1 MPDLTFDF
9 VLNIDVEGYRLIPGK
24 SPRCP
29 KGVPFDEF
37 FPKIRL
43 DDIQPPRIVRKGGKL
58 QRRYPLRIS
67 NLFKIFVDM
76 AQTEKGVLKFINMY
90 GPLTRDKEGDDVV
103 EVIDQ
108 AKQML
113 ELLQG
118 GWGNGVMLLNKL
130 SVWIETKRNGKIELK
145 VRPACL
151 LDAMWLQ
158 LAQSR
163 SVMNIRECPQCHKS
177 FMVGGGGG
185 AQRRDAKFCSDEC
198 RIKFNSL
205 ARSRHHA

>member
-9 VLNIDVEGYRLIPGK
+9 VWDRDVKGYQLIPGK
-24 SPRCP
+24 DPIRRRGQS
-29 KGVPFDEF
+29 VEEWLLNA
-37 FPKIRL
+37 RL

-58 QRRYPLRIS
+58 QRYRPLKIS
-67 NLFKIFVDM
+67 DLFKIFVDM
-76 AQTEKGVLKFINMY
+76 AQTEKGVLKFINTY

-108 AKQML
+108 AKEML
-113 ELLQG
+113 EVLQG
-118 GWGNGVMLLNKL
+118 KWGIGVMPLSKL

-163 SVMNIRECPQCHKS
+163 SVMNIRECPQCHKA